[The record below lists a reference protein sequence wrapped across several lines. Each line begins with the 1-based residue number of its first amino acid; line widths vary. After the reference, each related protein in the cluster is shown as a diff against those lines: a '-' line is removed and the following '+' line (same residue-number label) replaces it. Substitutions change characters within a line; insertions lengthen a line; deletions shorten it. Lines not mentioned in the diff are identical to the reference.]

1 MLCALPLASGEAE
14 AATAQEAQQFVD
26 ELGKKAVEAVN
37 EKSQQKLQQL
47 FLGNVDVNWMGK
59 FVLGHAWQQATEEQ
73 RSHYIQAYR
82 DYLLARY
89 TTNFAEYAGSD
100 YTITGA
106 KSEAD
111 GQFSVGMKV
120 KSPQAK
126 DQETQ
131 AGYRV
136 QSINGQFKIVDII
149 IEGVSLITTQRSE
162 FAAVVQKDGMDKL
175 IEQLKAK
182 AQAKAA

>member
-1 MLCALPLASGEAE
+1 MLCALPLAAGRVEAD
-14 AATAQEAQQFVD
+14 TAQEAQQFVD
-26 ELGKKAVEAVN
+26 EVGKKVVEAVN
-37 EKSQQKLQQL
+37 EKSQQKLRQL
-47 FLGNVDVNWMGK
+47 FLDNVDVDWMGK
-59 FVLGHAWQQATEEQ
+59 FVLGHAWQQASEGQ
-73 RSHYIQAYR
+73 RGRYMQAYR

-89 TTNFAEYAGSD
+89 TTNFADYAGSD

-106 KSEAD
+106 KSDAN
-111 GQFSVGMKV
+111 GQFIVSMQV

-136 QSINGQFKIVDII
+136 QAANGPFKIVDII
-149 IEGVSLITTQRSE
+149 IEGVSLITTERSE
-162 FAAVVQKDGMDKL
+162 FAAVVQKDGMEKL

-182 AQAKAA
+182 TQAKAA